1 MTLFRICESFFP
13 VNYVEFCSKRRIEH
27 FPILEGV
34 QTTICRI
41 RDANETYFM
50 ANKPKDWEWQM
61 VAVKSIKCLFV
72 AIAGY
77 VLCQRLQG

>member
-1 MTLFRICESFFP
+1 MTLFRICEFFFP
-13 VNYVEFCSKRRIEH
+13 INCVEFCSKCRIEH

-41 RDANETYFM
+41 RDACNETYFM
-50 ANKPKDWEWQM
+50 ANKPKDWEWQI
-61 VAVKSIKCLFV
+61 VAAKSIKSLFV

-77 VLCQRLQG
+77 VL

>member
-13 VNYVEFCSKRRIEH
+13 INCVEFCSKRRIEH
-27 FPILEGV
+27 CPILEGV

-41 RDANETYFM
+41 RDLANETYFM

-61 VAVKSIKCLFV
+61 VAVTREEYQKS
-72 AIAGY
+72 
-77 VLCQRLQG
+77 LCCDSWL